1 MPRHSSFSAHVLV
14 WLSVPGVEIYLALA
28 GLRHHALWQ
37 YGIELLGFGLL
48 ALAQW
53 RWAKTHWLGT
63 LLAPGLIVF
72 LMSTTLRTPPDLIGL
87 FFFAAGVALITSS
100 ILRDNQEKL
109 RVGALT
115 GVVFGVLANLA
126 ALGLA
131 LQMQTQDLSDRFGD
145 LAFTLGERYAEQLSW
160 PLHRDAL
167 PDEGPG
173 GDPIILISVD
183 TLRADSAAKMEFLQ
197 WMKERGAWWP
207 SAMSTSSWTLPAA
220 ASIQTGVMPAL
231 HGASCSYDT
240 HCQGIHDD
248 TRTIAQELGE
258 RGYRTAAITA
268 NPWISASTSL
278 SRGFQSFSDYAS
290 TMPYRLVFGSLPT
303 GPHEQDAEVLV
314 DAALHW
320 LRGNEARSFYL
331 WLHLIDPHMPYF
343 HTPEFEALNVRSIR
357 GATPASQTRRNA
369 IRSAYEKE
377 VAHTDSQLMRLLR
390 ELESQKFFDH
400 GTVIFT
406 SDHGEEFWEHGGV
419 EHGHT
424 HHGVVVEV
432 PLVIVGKGFEAATRS
447 GVASLLDVAPT
458 IRSIAGLPARGN
470 DLREKIAAGRIAG
483 AFGSLVGPLKRSARN
498 ESTRTIVTGD
508 AEIEPVHVH
517 RYDLISDPAELVP
530 ILGTSEDE
538 VSQSALGIKSP
549 QQGVQLDLNSE
560 ALRALGYVE

>member
-1 MPRHSSFSAHVLV
+1 MPRQTSFTAHMLV

-28 GLRHHALWQ
+28 GLHHHALWQ

-53 RWAKTHWLGT
+53 RWAKAHWLGT
-63 LLAPGLIVF
+63 LLAPGLIVA
-72 LMSTTLRTPPDLIGL
+72 LVSTTMRAPPDLIGR

-115 GVVFGVLANLA
+115 GVAFGVLANLA

-131 LQMQTQDLSDRFGD
+131 LQTQTRDLGERFGD
-145 LAFTLGERYAEQLSW
+145 LALTLGERYAEQVFW

-167 PDEGPG
+167 PGEGPG
-173 GDPIILISVD
+173 GDPIILITVD
-183 TLRADSAAKMEFLQ
+183 TLRADSAAGMESVQ

-207 SAMSTSSWTLPAA
+207 SAMSTSSWTLPAV
-220 ASIQTGVMPAL
+220 ASIQTGMMPAV
-231 HGASCSYDT
+231 HGASCSYDS
-240 HCQGIHDD
+240 HCQGVHDG
-248 TRTIAQELGE
+248 TRTVAQELGE

-268 NPWISASTSL
+268 NPWIGAATSL
-278 SRGFQSFSDYAS
+278 DRGFQSFSDYAS
-290 TMPYRLVFGSLPT
+290 TMPYRLVFGSWPA

-314 DAALHW
+314 DRALNW
-320 LRGNEARSFYL
+320 LGRQEGRSFYL

-343 HTPEFEALNVRSIR
+343 HTPGFETLNVRSIR
-357 GATPASQTRRNA
+357 GATPASPTRRNS
-369 IRSAYEKE
+369 IRAAYEKE
-377 VAHTDSQLMRLLR
+377 IAHTDTQLMRLLA
-390 ELESQKFFDH
+390 ELEREKFFDR

-419 EHGHT
+419 EHGHS
-424 HHGVVVEV
+424 HHGIVVEV
-432 PLVIVGKGFEAATRS
+432 PLLIVGKGVEAAKRS

-458 IRSIAGLPARGN
+458 IRSIAGLQARGN

-483 AFGSLVGPLKRSARN
+483 AFGSMTGPLKRSARN

-508 AEIEPVHVH
+508 VEIEPIQIR
-517 RYDLISDPAELVP
+517 RYDLIHDPAELAP
-530 ILGTSEDE
+530 IPGTSEDE

-549 QQGVQLDLNSE
+549 QQGARLDLDSE